1 MSLRIL
7 ILLIAL
13 ATAAPLPAQTITP
26 PLDAAQVQQYL
37 FDAART
43 GENELVAD
51 LLKAGAAI
59 DAGNS
64 AGHTPLILAAYNGRL
79 ATVDA
84 LLRAGADPNRGD
96 KRGNTALMGAIFKG
110 EEAIVQRL
118 LADPRTA
125 VDTRNGA
132 GQTAAMFAA
141 LFGKRAVIEQL
152 SARGADFSLADAA
165 GQTAQKLARQQGNAE
180 LADYLGGLAAKAAR

>member
-1 MSLRIL
+1 MRLRNIV
-7 ILLIAL
+7 LLLAL
-13 ATAAPLPAQTITP
+13 AAAAPLPAQTTSA
-26 PLDAAQVQQYL
+26 PLDAAKVQSYL
-37 FDAART
+37 FDAARA
-43 GENELVAD
+43 GDDALVAD

-59 DAGNS
+59 DAGNG
-64 AGHTPLILAAYNGRL
+64 AGHTALILAAYNGHL

-110 EEAIVQRL
+110 EESIAQRL

-125 VDTRNGA
+125 PDQRNGA

-141 LFGKRAVIEQL
+141 LFGKRRVIEQL
-152 SARGADFSLADAA
+152 SARGADFALADAA
-165 GQTAQKLARQQGNAE
+165 GQTAQKLAQQQGNAE
-180 LADYLGGLAAKAAR
+180 LADYLGGLAARAPR

>member
-1 MSLRIL
+1 MLLRSIV
-7 ILLIAL
+7 LLLAL
-13 ATAAPLPAQTITP
+13 AAAASLPAQTPAP
-26 PLDAAQVQQYL
+26 PLDAAKVQQYL
-37 FDAART
+37 FDAARA
-43 GENELVAD
+43 GDNELVAD
-51 LLKAGAAI
+51 LLRAGAAI
-59 DAGNS
+59 DAGNG

-96 KRGNTALMGAIFKG
+96 QRGNTALMGAIFKG

-125 VDTRNGA
+125 VDVRNGA

-141 LFGKRAVIEQL
+141 LFGKRVLIEQL
-152 SARGADFSLADAA
+152 AARGADFGLADAA
-165 GQTAQKLARQQGNAE
+165 GQTAQKLAQQQGNAE
-180 LADYLGGLAAKAAR
+180 LAEYLGRLAARAAH